1 MEPVLVLILL
11 PLAIGVAAELIFR
24 DVFRASLVATVAA
37 PAVVYASIAALD
49 SYGGWNWLA
58 SLLVAP
64 LATAVALAAVM
75 ACFGWTHA
83 RKRPRRRNA

>member
-11 PLAIGVAAELIFR
+11 PLAIGVGAELIFR
-24 DVFRASLVATVAA
+24 DVFRASLVATVTA
-37 PAVVYASIAALD
+37 PAVVYASIAVLD

-75 ACFGWTHA
+75 ACFGWSHA